1 MNSTANHAD
10 NQGIID
16 LHAAE
21 YTALTTRVTY
31 VDLFSAS
38 VWGLIVAFIT
48 VVANSW
54 ERIGSKGVLVW
65 TGAIAVQL
73 MLIVISSFLGDHYS
87 IVLYLETELHGL
99 VAESGIN
106 LEFWSYEKFLAR
118 RRPAE
123 ASTPWE
129 WTVPIVALLPIPF
142 AVWSLRSRH
151 WPCPRSLQASAGSRW
166 HRWHPWD
173 LVGLILSALALPILV
188 FHSANLIKMRREW
201 TKALNDRKKSSGT
214 PDPTPATT
222 SSAHAGET

>member
-118 RRPAE
+118 RRPTE

-142 AVWSLRSRH
+142 AVWS
-151 WPCPRSLQASAGSRW
+151 RW
-166 HRWHPWD
+166 HRWHPRD